1 MGNAEKSV
9 RTRDPAA
16 KLSAIIAS
24 AEKLF
29 SEQGFE
35 RTKMQDIAEHAN
47 VAVGTLYRSYPDKA
61 SLLAALHRQIEDDF
75 IRAMEDGWSKGF
87 SYPER
92 FDCLVEGLLDEL
104 VRGQKRMPL
113 YMMTRNIV
121 GVAEHRPGERVMK
134 AIDGL
139 YREAVK
145 AKAARPFPPGYQ
157 PAIGHAIIE
166 GAFRAWMA
174 DPTPMHRVQV
184 ERETQKLLRRA
195 FEITDPERSASYDSG

>member
-1 MGNAEKSV
+1 MSGEEKSV

-24 AEKLF
+24 AQKLF
-29 SEQGFE
+29 AEQGYE

-75 IRAMEDGWSKGF
+75 IEAMERGWSKGA

-92 FDCLVEGLLDEL
+92 FDGLVEGLLDEL

-121 GVAEHRPGERVMK
+121 GAAEHRPGERVMR

-139 YREAVK
+139 YQEAVR

-157 PAIGHAIIE
+157 AAIGHAIIE

-174 DPTPMHRVQV
+174 DPTPKRRLGV
-184 ERETQKLLRRA
+184 ERETQGLLRRA
-195 FEITDPERSASYDSG
+195 FEITDQECSASNDSG